1 MESRMRRKAHVRFGE
16 RGGRNRRAYPR
27 YGAPAPTLR
36 DPTPS
41 LEDVAF
47 TRRLVVACEAVGV
60 KLIDHLIL
68 GSTHR
73 WISLRDRGVW

>member
-1 MESRMRRKAHVRFGE
+1 MESRMRRKVHVRFGE
-16 RGGRNRRAYPR
+16 RGGRDRRAKAR

-36 DPTPS
+36 DPQPS
-41 LEDVAF
+41 GEDVAF
-47 TRRLVVACEAVGV
+47 TRRLAVASEAVGV

-73 WISLRDRGVW
+73 WISLRERGVW